1 MGKKLWLFIACTL
14 LSASMAFAQK
24 TVTGTVIESA
34 TGEPVIGATVKVDGT
49 SLGQATDVNGRF
61 SIANVP
67 NSATNLLVSYIG
79 MKSKTVAIKS
89 GNIQV
94 ALDAEIKA
102 LDEVFVVAFGTAT
115 KETFTGSA
123 TVVGSKD
130 IEQSQSTNVLDAIN
144 GKAAGVQMS
153 MGSGQ
158 PGQSSPSMM
167 VRGVTSIFAGNS
179 PLIVLDGAP
188 YGGDLNTINSAD
200 IESISV
206 LKDAASTALYGARA
220 ANGVIMVT
228 TKKAKVGDMAKITVD
243 AKWGSNSRST
253 RRYKTIN
260 DPKHYYEAYYQSL
273 FNKGMADGK
282 GAAGAHEYALANLIN
297 GSYGLGYN
305 PYTVPDGESLIG
317 SNGKFNPNATL
328 GRMIGTDY
336 FLTTDDWYDQAYK
349 TGSRQEY
356 NVTATN
362 ATSNSNFFASFNYL
376 KNEGITINS
385 DFERVGARLKAE
397 SQLKDW
403 LKVGMNMNY
412 SHFNG
417 KSMDEDGSSSSSG
430 NILAISNQIA
440 PIYPLYVRDANGNI
454 MKDAYGNTIY
464 DYADGNFYGLNRP
477 IFTNTNAIGDMTL
490 NENSYEGNSF
500 GGIGFAEFRFLKD
513 FKFTSE
519 NEVDVLESRGTGV
532 TNPYYGSYASSNG
545 IVSKSHSRSVHTN
558 FQQILN
564 WHHLFGLHDVDVTAI
579 HTAYDSRSY
588 YLTGNKSNMFDP
600 SNNELAGAVVDISS
614 NSYTSRYNTEGY
626 LGRVQYNYDE
636 RYFGMVSLRR
646 DATSRFHPDNR
657 WGNFWSASA
666 AWLINKEKW
675 FTYDWIDLLKLKA
688 SYGEIGNDNIG
699 SYRYTNQYN
708 IVVSA
713 GNVAVTPTGP
723 QGNKDITWETSHNF
737 NIGVDFDMFKGR
749 LSGTVEYFY
758 RKTTDMLFSFPM
770 PPSTGFS
777 SYYAN
782 IGDMRNSGIE
792 LSLEGQIIKTKDLV
806 WSAHLNIT
814 HYKNKITNLPEK
826 RRTQE
831 ISGVGG
837 FSSGNLF
844 FGQDI
849 EVSTFQMPQYA
860 GPDPVTGT
868 STWYMDQKVAAKDA
882 EGNPILDDNG
892 NQVYNTEKVTT
903 TEYSKATKYLCGSVH
918 PDVYGGFG
926 TSVEW
931 KGFDFSINF
940 SYQLG
945 GKVYD
950 SDYASL
956 MGNPYGSVRGHAFH
970 ADLLDAWSSENPR
983 SDIPAFTFGDQ
994 YSSTTSDRFLTDASY
1009 LSLNNINFGYTL
1021 PASVTRKAG
1030 ISRLRVYL
1038 AADNVFLWSKRQGL
1052 DPRQTMYGSD
1062 IMSVGGATNALYA
1075 PIRTISGGL
1084 SITF

>member
-1 MGKKLWLFIACTL
+1 MFFLTCMM
-14 LSASMAFAQK
+14 LSASIAFAQK
-24 TVTGTVIESA
+24 TVTGQVFEAA
-34 TGEPVIGATVKVDGT
+34 TGEPVIGASVRVDGT
-49 SLGQATDVNGRF
+49 NLGIATDVNGQF
-61 SIANVP
+61 TIQNVP
-67 NSATNLLVSYIG
+67 NSASKVLVSYVG
-79 MKSKTVAIKS
+79 MKDQTVAIKP
-89 GNIQV
+89 NMKIY
-94 ALDAEIKA
+94 LDTDAKS
-102 LDEVFVVAFGTAT
+102 LKEVFVVAFGTAT

-123 TVVGSKD
+123 SVVGAED
-130 IEQSQSTNVLDAIN
+130 IEKSQSTNVLDALN

-158 PGQSSPSMM
+158 PGQSSPSMK
-167 VRGVTSIFAGNS
+167 VRGVTSIFAGNE

-188 YGGDLNTINSAD
+188 YGGDLNTISTSD
-200 IESISV
+200 IESMTV

-220 ANGVIMVT
+220 ANGVIMIT
-228 TKKAKVGDMAKITVD
+228 TKKAKVGDNAKITVD
-243 AKWGSNSRST
+243 AKWGSNARAT
-253 RRYKTIN
+253 QRYKTIN
-260 DPKHYYEAYYQSL
+260 DPKQYYETYYQSL

-282 GAAGAHEYALANLIN
+282 GAAGAHDYALANLIN
-297 GSYGLGYN
+297 GSYGLAYN
-305 PYTVPDGESLIG
+305 PYVVPAGESLIG

-328 GRMIGTDY
+328 GRVLDNGY
-336 FLTTDDWYDQAYK
+336 YLTTDDWYDAAYK
-349 TGSRQEY
+349 TGNRQEY

-362 ATSNSNFFASFNYL
+362 ATSTSNFFASFNYM
-376 KNEGITINS
+376 KNEGITLNS

-403 LKVGMNMNY
+403 LKVGMNMSY
-412 SHFNG
+412 SHFQG
-417 KSMDEDGSSSSSG
+417 KSMSDDGSSNSSG

-454 MKDAYGNTIY
+454 MKDSYGNTIY
-464 DYADGNFYGLNRP
+464 DYADGNYYGLNRP
-477 IFTNTNAIGDMTL
+477 IFNQSNAISSLILD
-490 NENSYEGNSF
+490 EDSYEGNSF
-500 GGIGFAEFRFLKD
+500 GGIGFAEFRFFKD
-513 FKFTSE
+513 FKFVTE

-545 IVSKSHSRSVHTN
+545 IVSKGHSRSVHTN

-564 WHHLFGLHDVDVTAI
+564 WHHLFGMHDVDVTAI

-588 YLTGNKSNMFDP
+588 SLSGNKSNMFDP
-600 SNNELAGAVVDISS
+600 SNNELAGAVTDISS
-614 NSYTSRYNTEGY
+614 NSYTGRYNTEGW
-626 LGRVQYNYDE
+626 LGRVQYNYDQ
-636 RYFGMVSLRR
+636 RYFGMISFRR

-675 FTYDWIDLLKLKA
+675 FDADWVDMLKLKA
-688 SYGEIGNDNIG
+688 SFGEIGNDNIG

-723 QGNKDITWETSHNF
+723 QGNKDITWETTHNF
-737 NIGVDFDMFKGR
+737 NIGVDFDLFKGR
-749 LSGTVEYFY
+749 LSGSLEYFY

-792 LSLEGQIIKTKDLV
+792 LTVDGQIIRNKDLV
-806 WSAHLNIT
+806 WSANFNLT

-844 FGQDI
+844 FGQGI
-849 EVSTFQMPQYA
+849 EVSTYQMPQYA

-868 STWYMDQKVAAKDA
+868 SSWYMDKKVAQTNAD
-882 EGNPILDDNG
+882 GTPVLDKEG
-892 NQVYNTEKVTT
+892 NQVYKTEKVAT

-918 PDVYGGFG
+918 PDLYGGFG

-931 KGFDFSINF
+931 KGFDFAINF
-940 SYQLG
+940 SYQIG

-956 MGNPYGSVRGHAFH
+956 MSNPYGSVRGRAFH
-970 ADLLDAWSSENPR
+970 ADLLNAWSSTNEN
-983 SDIPAFTFGDQ
+983 SDIPAFVFGDQ
-994 YSSTTSDRFLTDASY
+994 YSSNTSDRFITDASC
-1009 LSLNNINFGYTL
+1009 LSLNNINLGYTL
-1021 PASVTRKAG
+1021 PASLTQKAG

-1038 AADNVFLWSKRQGL
+1038 AADNIFVWSKRQGL
-1052 DPRQTMYGSD
+1052 DPRQSMYGSD